1 MNDMINTKVRTH
13 KNLYGVAEKFYGFT
27 ARQWIFLILAFVI
40 CIPGYLWL
48 KPVIGEE
55 LTSWLVILTGGPI
68 ILMGFVDIQG
78 LSLPKLIPF
87 LVRHFIDFNKPLAYK
102 TQKQLDQEAWERS
115 REGRKA
121 KRQKEKEARLEEKLQ
136 KGTRSLTAVPVRT
149 AGAAEKVSREVEGM
163 NRAERRKALR
173 VLKKEERARARN
185 EELERQQT
193 RELAMAMRRYGVDP
207 ADVTVSGPFLAG
219 IHEKKERRK
228 GDEKIPV
235 AN

>member
-87 LVRHFIDFNKPLAYK
+87 LVRHFIDFNKPLTYK

-121 KRQKEKEARLEEKLQ
+121 KKQKANEARRQEKLQ
-136 KGTRSLTAVPVRT
+136 KGARSLTAAPDKPT
-149 AGAAEKVSREVEGM
+149 GATEKAAQGLEGM
-163 NRAERRKALR
+163 NWTERRRAF
-173 VLKKEERARARN
+173 RARKREEKARAKN

-193 RELAMAMRRYGVDP
+193 RELAMAMRRHGVDP
-207 ADVTVSGPFLAG
+207 ADVTVSGPFLTG
-219 IHEKKERRK
+219 MHKKKERRK

-235 AN
+235 VN

>member
-40 CIPGYLWL
+40 CVPGYLSL

-55 LTSWLVILTGGPI
+55 PTSWLAILTGGPI

-87 LVRHFIDFNKPLAYK
+87 LIRHFIDFNKPLVYK

-121 KRQKEKEARLEEKLQ
+121 KKQKKKEARQEEKL
-136 KGTRSLTAVPVRT
+136 RSRTARLTTVPVTPTRADEKPFRELATMSRT
-149 AGAAEKVSREVEGM
+149 EQ
-163 NRAERRKALR
+163 RKALR
-173 VLKKEERARARN
+173 ARKKEEKARIRN

-193 RELAMAMRRYGVDP
+193 RELAMAMRRHGVNP
-207 ADVTVSGPFLAG
+207 ADVNISGPFFAG
-219 IHEKKERRK
+219 SHEKKERRK

-235 AN
+235 VN